1 MGKIDF
7 SALDANVSVIG
18 DQSFG
23 FSTTTLLANSV
34 AYFYDGANT
43 IVQSDTDGNVATA
56 EFKIQLTGNVTLI
69 STDFI
74 L

>member
-23 FSTTTLLANSV
+23 FSTTTVLASSLTC
-34 AYFYDGANT
+34 FYDGANT
-43 IVQSDTDGNVATA
+43 IVQADTDGNIATA
-56 EFKIQLTGNVTLI
+56 EFQIQLTGDVTLLP
-69 STDFI
+69 TDFI